1 MKRDGRE
8 NAKPMTNAELVES
21 LCAASVALREARR
34 AHLRS
39 FGTLIPH
46 VFMTD
51 VLARVGYCL
60 SLDRGAEIG
69 KHRDEAGSILQALEL
84 GLAEGH
90 QETRNVIAVSF
101 VNDAELELFF
111 EDVRPLL
118 GPRLQ
123 AQLQGK

>member
-1 MKRDGRE
+1 
-8 NAKPMTNAELVES
+8 MTNAELVEN
-21 LCAASVALREARR
+21 LCSASTALREARR
-34 AHLRS
+34 AHVRS

-51 VLARVGYCL
+51 VLARVGFCL
-60 SLDRGAEIG
+60 SLDRGEEIG
-69 KHRDEAGSILQALEL
+69 KRRAEAGSILAALEK
-84 GLAEGH
+84 GLAEGE
-90 QETRNVIAVSF
+90 QETCNVISVSF

>member
-1 MKRDGRE
+1 MKRGSS
-8 NAKPMTNAELVES
+8 AKPMTNAELVEN
-21 LCAASVALREARR
+21 LCSASVALREARR
-34 AHLRS
+34 SHLRS

-51 VLARVGYCL
+51 VLARVGFCL
-60 SLDRGAEIG
+60 SLDRGEEID
-69 KHRDEAGSILQALEL
+69 KHRDEAGSILQALER